1 MKRSTGRKKEHK
13 RKPYVKPEVKQVPLR
28 PEEAVLG
35 FCKTA
40 TVAGPLQS
48 TCSFLGGCSSPGS

>member
-1 MKRSTGRKKEHK
+1 MSENDPKPAKSKQ
-13 RKPYVKPEVKQVPLR
+13 PYVKPEVTRVPIR

-40 TVAGPLQS
+40 TGAAGVGTPTDCA
-48 TCSFLGGCSSPGS
+48 TCASPGS